1 MMSPEYL
8 ETTLAD
14 VVDKL
19 KKGRFP
25 NEQSISQGIVLRVLA
40 DLNWK
45 VYDPEV
51 VWPEYTTAEGGRVDF
66 ALCEPPTKPRTFI
79 EVKQQ
84 GKAEGGVRQALEYAF
99 HTGVPFIVLTDGRTW
114 SFYLPAEQGS
124 YEDRRVFM
132 LDLFERAVSES
143 ANVLRRYLEQGQ
155 IASGKA
161 LDLAREEYRDR
172 SRRATA
178 RKEIPDAWAGL
189 VDSREENLV
198 ALLADAVE
206 SKAGIRPEDR
216 DVIDFLGTLRG
227 IIASPPPSSQITK
240 NSTVNQNMANVSK
253 NSGEITRSGKIS
265 RSGTMRVLGES
276 IDYRNASEAVAV
288 ILNIL
293 QKRESDFLDRF
304 YSHPNNNRHNRYVA
318 RSVDDLYPGSSP
330 IRKKKSKQLES
341 GWFLGVDYTNKT
353 KREEILQTA
362 AEVAGLVLGR
372 DIDVDF

>member
-1 MMSPEYL
+1 MMSTEYL

-25 NEQSISQGIVLRVLA
+25 NEQSISQGVVLRVLA

-114 SFYLPAEQGS
+114 RFYLPAEQGS

-143 ANVLRRYLEQGQ
+143 ANILRRYLEQGQ

-253 NSGEITRSGKIS
+253 DSGEITRSGKIS

-304 YSHPNNNRHNRYVA
+304 YSHPNNNRRNRYVA

-330 IRKKKSKQLES
+330 IRKKKFKQLES